1 MTKEELKQ
9 DHNIVQDA
17 WQLLKKY
24 SDVQDEDDYWEQ
36 LVNEA
41 TEIHKKYNTKFAKDL
56 MIAVLYELEGNRKHD
71 GQH

>member
-41 TEIHKKYNTKFAKDL
+41 TGIYEKYNTKFAKDL